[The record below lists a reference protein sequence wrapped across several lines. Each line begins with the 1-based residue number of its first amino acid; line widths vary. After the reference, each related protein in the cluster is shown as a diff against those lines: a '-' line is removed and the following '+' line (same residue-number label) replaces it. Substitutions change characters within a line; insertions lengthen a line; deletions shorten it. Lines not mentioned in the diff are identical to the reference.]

1 MAEKTKIKVL
11 ISIIIVLLLLI
22 GAGIYIFL
30 NHGTETPSNIQPD
43 ESAVEYDGDKATY
56 HMPNGQKGI
65 AIPGIESLVFQKDTT
80 TQKVNFFNPEGNDC
94 LFLMTLLV
102 DNDEYWHSGYCAAGT
117 GYYDIELNNSLAEGD
132 YSACLNIQCFRAD
145 GTALNGANVEFNL
158 YVR

>member
-1 MAEKTKIKVL
+1 MSEKAKIKVL

-30 NHGTETPSNIQPD
+30 NHETETPPNIQPD
-43 ESAVEYDGDKATY
+43 ESAVEYAGDKATY

-80 TQKVNFFNPEGNDC
+80 AQKVNFFNPDGNDC
-94 LFLMTLLV
+94 LFLMTLYV
-102 DNDEYWHSGYCAAGT
+102 DEDEYWHSGYCAAGT

-132 YSACLNIQCFRAD
+132 YSACLNIQCYRQD